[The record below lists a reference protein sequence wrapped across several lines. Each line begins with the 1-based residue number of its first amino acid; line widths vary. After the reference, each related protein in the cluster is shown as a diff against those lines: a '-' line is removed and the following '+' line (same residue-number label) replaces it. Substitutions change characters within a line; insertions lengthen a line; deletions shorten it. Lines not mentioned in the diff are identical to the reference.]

1 MSEQEYVR
9 KYMLKDIF
17 KRNMRFWWLIVI
29 CVAVFAGGLGYKK
42 YNEYQK
48 RFAKIELKGTVKQ
61 YSVDYYSGN
70 VNGESLLMRTQT
82 LIAVMTSRETYSELV
97 KLSGYPLTYDTFVE
111 LVICDNDGTKDSVTA
126 RMQYPFG
133 SDEYS
138 IVEDSDAESFM
149 GYYVQAV
156 KNTCDRILG
165 ENVVYELGRSDR
177 SSVTYTASDEQKQA
191 ANKAVIKNAF
201 IGGVIGLI
209 IPVVII
215 TLIYLLGGKLRTAA
229 EIAFCAGLRL
239 LADVKEDDC
248 SQLEQ
253 AELYL
258 EHRYGLNGININL
271 IHIGDGGEY
280 ISDKLKE
287 SFKNAG
293 YKADVTLTDTNAAD
307 VNAGAYRAAMKADAS
322 ILVAGAGRL
331 REQDIENVVSTMALY
346 DIEGSGVIVYEPHR

>member
-1 MSEQEYVR
+1 
-9 KYMLKDIF
+9 
-17 KRNMRFWWLIVI
+17 
-29 CVAVFAGGLGYKK
+29 
-42 YNEYQK
+42 
-48 RFAKIELKGTVKQ
+48 
-61 YSVDYYSGN
+61 
-70 VNGESLLMRTQT
+70 
-82 LIAVMTSRETYSELV
+82 
-97 KLSGYPLTYDTFVE
+97 
-111 LVICDNDGTKDSVTA
+111 
-126 RMQYPFG
+126 
-133 SDEYS
+133 
-138 IVEDSDAESFM
+138 M